1 MIRTKSSEEPGL
13 ALALIQI
20 DGGTQSRATLN
31 DQVVGDYAE
40 AIQAGVT
47 FPPIVVFYD
56 GKKHW
61 LADGF
66 HRFHAYQKAG
76 REKVAA
82 DVRQGTRRDAILH
95 SVGANET
102 HGLRRTNDDKRR
114 AVLTLLGDAEWSAK
128 PERWIAATAHVSHT
142 FVQKVRA
149 AHLATLPDRPAEKQ
163 VERGGA
169 TYPMKT
175 AGINA
180 SRATNFRAENVQVDA
195 ADHQKENAVEFVAAQ
210 GFDPADRPVA
220 ASAEFAQPR
229 NIFDEL
235 VSLWKEADAGV
246 RQDFKAYITGSEFVA
261 KFNLTEG
268 NPAPDT
274 GGSDVDRSAERASS
288 AVEVGA
294 TNSPD
299 GAVFRSRVVWSQ
311 LHEGGRILAKIGE
324 IEVGAV
330 FPEEKGCTW
339 SFWLGTINGPHK
351 KAKSVEVAKAAIEKL
366 FLERTGLTAPD
377 GANEA
382 EEVHLTGRGT
392 RERGEHGA
400 NRRNGGAVERRIR
413 EGSPAGEAEDASVTS
428 SGGENPATNSHSQ
441 PVASDQLAVAKPADT
456 AAAETSPVPYPS
468 AAANPIKV
476 LSRVEQVLLIRPH
489 CQHPGTDQC
498 GGSGRNLCHS
508 CKKLMAESEAA

>member
-1 MIRTKSSEEPGL
+1 MIRTKSPEEAGL

-20 DGGTQSRATLN
+20 DGGTQSRANVN
-31 DQVVGDYAE
+31 DQVVNEYAE
-40 AIQAGVT
+40 AIQAGAT

-66 HRFHAYQKAG
+66 HRFHAYRKIG

-299 GAVFRSRVVWSQ
+299 GAQAS
-311 LHEGGRILAKIGE
+311 LA
-324 IEVGAV
+324 
-330 FPEEKGCTW
+330 
-339 SFWLGTINGPHK
+339 NGPCE
-351 KAKSVEVAKAAIEKL
+351 AVS
-366 FLERTGLTAPD
+366 ERTANLVGPATGSAEAGVSGQPEVIPALTGQFPGTNVSGPERAGVTAGETALTSQSTAPAVEAVAGNPQAPRD
-377 GANEA
+377 PATAEVSNPQEPNSSPVIADSPVLTFSPASGTTFENPRCLQPYTCHLSHSRDACHDCLMAWSRRPKTEQIRLWAEANEA
-382 EEVHLTGRGT
+382 AR
-392 RERGEHGA
+392 
-400 NRRNGGAVERRIR
+400 
-413 EGSPAGEAEDASVTS
+413 
-428 SGGENPATNSHSQ
+428 
-441 PVASDQLAVAKPADT
+441 
-456 AAAETSPVPYPS
+456 AA
-468 AAANPIKV
+468 
-476 LSRVEQVLLIRPH
+476 
-489 CQHPGTDQC
+489 
-498 GGSGRNLCHS
+498 
-508 CKKLMAESEAA
+508 

>member
-1 MIRTKSSEEPGL
+1 MIRTKSPEEAGL

-20 DGGTQSRATLN
+20 DGGTQSRANVN
-31 DQVVGDYAE
+31 DQVVNEYAE
-40 AIQAGVT
+40 AIQAGAT

-66 HRFHAYQKAG
+66 HRFHAYRKIG

-235 VSLWKEADAGV
+235 VRLWKEADAGV
-246 RQDFKAYITGSEFVA
+246 RQDFKAYITGSEAVA
-261 KFNLTEG
+261 KLNLRQES
-268 NPAPDT
+268 NPAPGT
-274 GGSDVDRSAERASS
+274 GGDDVDRSAERASS

-299 GAVFRSRVVWSQ
+299 GAQAS
-311 LHEGGRILAKIGE
+311 LA
-324 IEVGAV
+324 
-330 FPEEKGCTW
+330 
-339 SFWLGTINGPHK
+339 NGPCE
-351 KAKSVEVAKAAIEKL
+351 AVS
-366 FLERTGLTAPD
+366 ERTANLVGPATGSAEAGVSGQPEVIPALTGQFPGTNVSGPERAGVTAGETALTSQSTAPAVEAVAGNPQAPRD
-377 GANEA
+377 PATAEVSNPQEPNSSPVIADSPVLTFSPASGTTFENPRCLQPYTCHLSHSRDACHDCLMAWSRRPKTEQIRLWAEANEA
-382 EEVHLTGRGT
+382 AR
-392 RERGEHGA
+392 
-400 NRRNGGAVERRIR
+400 
-413 EGSPAGEAEDASVTS
+413 
-428 SGGENPATNSHSQ
+428 
-441 PVASDQLAVAKPADT
+441 
-456 AAAETSPVPYPS
+456 AA
-468 AAANPIKV
+468 
-476 LSRVEQVLLIRPH
+476 
-489 CQHPGTDQC
+489 
-498 GGSGRNLCHS
+498 
-508 CKKLMAESEAA
+508 